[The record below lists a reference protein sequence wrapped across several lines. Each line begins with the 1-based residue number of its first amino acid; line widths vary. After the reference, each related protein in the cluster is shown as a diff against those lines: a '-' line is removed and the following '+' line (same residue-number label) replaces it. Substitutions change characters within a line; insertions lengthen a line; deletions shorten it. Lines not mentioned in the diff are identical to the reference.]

1 MSRKPWIR
9 DKRAAVLLGLAL
21 FVAGVVV
28 LWDAYERRGGRA
40 PWPLRAFLP
49 T

>member
-1 MSRKPWIR
+1 MPRQPWIA
-9 DKRAAVLLGLAL
+9 DKRTAVLLGLML
-21 FVAGVVV
+21 FVAGAIV